1 METKCC
7 VGCNIVK
14 TVDSFYRERSG
25 HRSKCKTC
33 ESANR
38 KQYYLANKEA
48 VKAKRAI
55 YQKAHLAEQ
64 YVHNQAW
71 RKRNVEKVREAGRRQ
86 YANNIEHR
94 KKVKNEWRKKNAE
107 LVKIYLDKYRLQHLP
122 KMAEKAHKRR
132 ARVRCNGVYLVTE
145 KELIRLY
152 KSPCSNCGTKERI
165 TIDHIIP
172 VVRGGKHSIGNLQPL
187 CLSCN
192 ASKNS
197 KTMFEWKYFLR
208 LKGVNSGSLCES

>member
-7 VGCNIVK
+7 TGCNIVK
-14 TVDSFYRERSG
+14 TVDLFYREKAG
-25 HRSKCKTC
+25 HRSKCKAC
-33 ESANR
+33 EVVR
-38 KQYYLANKEA
+38 GKQYYLDNKEA

-94 KKVKNEWRKKNAE
+94 KKVKNEWRNKNAE
-107 LVKIYLDKYRLQHLP
+107 LVKGYLEKYRVQHLP

-132 ARVRCNGVYLVTE
+132 VRVRGNGVYLVTE
-145 KELIRLY
+145 KELNRLY
-152 KSPCSNCGTKERI
+152 KSPCVNCGTKERI
-165 TIDHIIP
+165 TADHIIP
-172 VVRGGKHSIGNLQPL
+172 VIRGGKHSIGNLQPL

-197 KTMFEWKYFLR
+197 KTMVEWKHSLR
-208 LKGVNSGSLCES
+208 LKGV